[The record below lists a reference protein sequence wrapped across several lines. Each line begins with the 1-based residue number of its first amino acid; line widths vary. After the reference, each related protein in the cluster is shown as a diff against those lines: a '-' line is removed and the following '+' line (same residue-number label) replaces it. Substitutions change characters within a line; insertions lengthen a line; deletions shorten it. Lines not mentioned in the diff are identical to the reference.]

1 MAKAVFHY
9 KPQAIVQP
17 LENSTLKSL
26 KALAY
31 SETEMVIKK
40 RCQQTICFH
49 LDFSYSE
56 RPHIRKENI
65 HVKGQT

>member
-1 MAKAVFHY
+1 MAVFHY
-9 KPQAIVQP
+9 KPQAIVHP

-40 RCQQTICFH
+40 DVNKWYVSI
-49 LDFSYSE
+49 
-56 RPHIRKENI
+56 
-65 HVKGQT
+65 